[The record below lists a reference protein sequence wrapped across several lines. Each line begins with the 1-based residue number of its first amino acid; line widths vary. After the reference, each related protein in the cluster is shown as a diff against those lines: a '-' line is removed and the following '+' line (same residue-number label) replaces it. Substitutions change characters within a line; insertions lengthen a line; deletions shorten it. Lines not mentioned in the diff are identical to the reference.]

1 MNDFLLE
8 AFPNPERKGC
18 PDESTLKAL
27 AENRLPLDDPAGLH
41 VGSCSECYAEY
52 RHYRLDWKEAKEAE
66 SASATSVS
74 VPNDVQSSAIP
85 LVAKQQSSRYKRSI
99 LAVAASVL
107 VICGAAI
114 AYRYQHQPSTA
125 PVSIAS
131 SSPVDAKVD
140 LFNAPT
146 LRGVGDDA
154 SPLQQVSLPAAVVHL
169 SVTLPRFSQSGRYE
183 VVVSQDRGGSL
194 PVAKGFGTAVET
206 NGKVGMDVTLD
217 LRAAKTGSYFLATV
231 RGSDNGTYYYPLQV
245 K

>member
-18 PDESTLKAL
+18 PDEGTLKAL
-27 AENRLPLDDPAGLH
+27 AENRLPLNDPAGLH
-41 VGSCSECYAEY
+41 IGSCSECYAEY
-52 RHYRLDWKEAKEAE
+52 RHYRLDWKEAKGLDLSEITFASGPNSAE
-66 SASATSVS
+66 PSA
-74 VPNDVQSSAIP
+74 VPIAVKRP
-85 LVAKQQSSRYKRSI
+85 MSRTKGSL

-107 VICGAAI
+107 VVCGAAI
-114 AYRYQHQPSTA
+114 AYRYQHHTSTA
-125 PVSIAS
+125 LTQIAS
-131 SSPVDAKVD
+131 SPAVDANVD

-154 SPLQQVSLPAAVVHL
+154 APLQEVSLPAAVVHL

-183 VVVSQDRGGSL
+183 VVVSQDRGGSQL
-194 PVAKGFGTAVET
+194 VAKGFGTAVDI
-206 NGKVGMDVTLD
+206 NGKVGIDVTLD
-217 LRAAKTGSYFLATV
+217 LRSAKAGSYFLATV